1 MEARKRD
8 YETTFVLKPD
18 LEDEEKQTILQRVKD
33 AISDHEGEV
42 TEVDAW
48 GKKQLAYEIKDY
60 RSGDYTI
67 LEFNAKT
74 TVVNELERIFKIMD
88 GVLRYLVVRNEA

>member
-48 GKKQLAYEIKDY
+48 GKKQLAYEIQDY

-88 GVLRYLVVRNEA
+88 GVLRYLVVRNDA

>member
-33 AISDHEGEV
+33 TISDHEGEV

-88 GVLRYLVVRNEA
+88 GVLRYLVVRNDA